1 MMKHATRGTRSGLK
15 LLETKKSGGPKNS
28 KRKTKHDDHNDDD
41 RTNTKRYGSE
51 DIIYVVHD
59 SYTHTA
65 CQPTAVYRIKQRKS
79 AHCQI
84 IVAGTVQVHS
94 LLTRSL
100 LTV

>member
-59 SYTHTA
+59 SYTH
-65 CQPTAVYRIKQRKS
+65 AVPAYYCIPYKAAKKCPLS
-79 AHCQI
+79 NYSSWYS
-84 IVAGTVQVHS
+84 TS
-94 LLTRSL
+94 T
-100 LTV
+100 